1 MSFKAPSSVSETE
14 TRSSTSS
21 YISTASPFRLK
32 YAKDGRGHD
41 FSSTY
46 KYSTSTESME
56 SQSPK
61 QFTRA
66 IYEKDARGVVLD
78 SQRSEMNDDDETM
91 LLESRRLL
99 IVGDDGKFRNPYDV
113 GQRVRGLGY
122 WSELR
127 VSEKARSIRG

>member
-1 MSFKAPSSVSETE
+1 MSLKAPYSVSETE
-14 TRSSTSS
+14 TSSSKSST
-21 YISTASPFRLK
+21 ISTASPFRLT

-56 SQSPK
+56 SQSPR

-66 IYEKDARGVVLD
+66 IYEKDARGVLD
-78 SQRSEMNDDDETM
+78 NQQSEMNDYDETI
-91 LLESRRLL
+91 LLESRRPL

-113 GQRVRGLGY
+113 GQRIRGLGY

-127 VSEKARSIRG
+127 VSEKARSIRE